1 MKRIFKSMFLVASA
15 VAVALNFVSCK
26 GDDGED
32 DNNNDDNVV
41 VEKDGTK
48 YTVKISDLNDN
59 DEELSYTVT
68 YNFIAPE
75 EAKVE
80 YQNIFKY
87 TFTADEPALAD
98 STGEAKP
105 ETADVVKDSLLIV
118 SWKVVITCSKE
129 EYAQKMYDDMKADTT
144 DLAKYATLEI
154 DGKTITGIFD
164 DLDGLTYSM
173 VKAMYE
179 EEKAEIDSDIAKA
192 KKAAEAEKNKAEN
205 KTEETKPST
214 SAKNSRL
221 DLTKDA
227 DETKKDST
235 SLTLT
240 YVNASASRGVAYN
253 FKHNAEGTFESGT
266 VVVAFKNADEAK
278 AYAKSESRAKDENG
292 DRIYKSVS
300 VDGGNVVLAYSSK
313 ALVEMTEETAKAL
326 FNEKKKEIGAS
337 TPTTPEENNGENNG
351 EGGEPVEMC
360 EIADRTEKCDLS
372 KAQVCFD
379 KETEEV
385 YYLYNGT
392 KYTNVDNLID
402 ELCPVAVSYDKT
414 IINKQLTSQGQKL
427 ISRIRS
433 KALAE

>member
-1 MKRIFKSMFLVASA
+1 MKRIFKSMFLMASA

-32 DNNNDDNVV
+32 DNNDDNVV
-41 VEKDGTK
+41 IEDKDGVK

-87 TFTADEPALAD
+87 TLTADEPALAD

-154 DGKTITGIFD
+154 DGKTIIGVFD
-164 DLDGLTYSM
+164 DLEGLTYGM

-192 KKAAEAEKNKAEN
+192 KEAADANKNKVEN
-205 KTEETKPST
+205 KPEETKPNAL
-214 SAKNSRL
+214 AKNSRL

-240 YVNASASRGVAYN
+240 YVNASAGRGVAYN

-292 DRIYKSVS
+292 DRIYKSVG

-313 ALVEMTEETAKAL
+313 ALAEMTEETAKAL

-351 EGGEPVEMC
+351 EENGENNGDEENNAENSENQNEEPANEG
-360 EIADRTEKCDLS
+360 EDNS
-372 KAQVCFD
+372 
-379 KETEEV
+379 TEE
-385 YYLYNGT
+385 
-392 KYTNVDNLID
+392 
-402 ELCPVAVSYDKT
+402 
-414 IINKQLTSQGQKL
+414 
-427 ISRIRS
+427 
-433 KALAE
+433 

>member
-15 VAVALNFVSCK
+15 VAVALNFASCK
-26 GDDGED
+26 GDDGDD

-41 VEKDGTK
+41 VEKDGAK

-105 ETADVVKDSLLIV
+105 ETADVVKDSLPIV

-129 EYAQKMYDDMKADTT
+129 EYAQKMYDDIKADTA

-154 DGKTITGIFD
+154 DGKTITGVFD
-164 DLDGLTYSM
+164 DLEGLTYSM

-192 KKAAEAEKNKAEN
+192 KEAADANKNKEEN
-205 KTEETKPST
+205 KPEETKPST

-240 YVNASASRGVAYN
+240 YVNASAGCGVAYN

-266 VVVAFKNADEAK
+266 VVVAFKNADDAK

-300 VDGGNVVLAYSSK
+300 IDGGNVVLTFSSK
-313 ALVEMTEETAKAL
+313 ALAEMTEETAKAL

-351 EGGEPVEMC
+351 EENGENNG
-360 EIADRTEKCDLS
+360 A
-372 KAQVCFD
+372 
-379 KETEEV
+379 EE
-385 YYLYNGT
+385 NNAENSENQNEEPANEGE
-392 KYTNVDNLID
+392 DNSTD
-402 ELCPVAVSYDKT
+402 E
-414 IINKQLTSQGQKL
+414 
-427 ISRIRS
+427 
-433 KALAE
+433 

>member
-1 MKRIFKSMFLVASA
+1 MFLVASA
-15 VAVALNFVSCK
+15 VAVALNFASCK

-32 DNNNDDNVV
+32 DNNNNDNVV
-41 VEKDGTK
+41 IEKDGAK

-87 TFTADEPALAD
+87 TLTADEPALAD

-105 ETADVVKDSLLIV
+105 ETADIVKDSLPIV

-129 EYAQKMYDDMKADTT
+129 EYAQKMYDEMKADTT

-164 DLDGLTYSM
+164 DLDGMTYSM

-192 KKAAEAEKNKAEN
+192 KKAAEAEKNK
-205 KTEETKPST
+205 ETKPEENT
-214 SAKNSRL
+214 EKPKTNVKDNHLNLSAN
-221 DLTKDA
+221 A
-227 DETKKDST
+227 DEVKKDST

-240 YVNASASRGVAYN
+240 YVNANAGRGVAYSFN
-253 FKHNAEGTFESGT
+253 LNADGTFASGT

-278 AYAKSESRAKDENG
+278 AYAKSEGKAKNENG

-313 ALVEMTEETAKAL
+313 ALAEMTNESVNQRFNAKKA
-326 FNEKKKEIGAS
+326 EIAAAV
-337 TPTTPEENNGENNG
+337 PVNNNEENNGENGNEENNAENSESQNEEPANEG
-351 EGGEPVEMC
+351 E
-360 EIADRTEKCDLS
+360 
-372 KAQVCFD
+372 
-379 KETEEV
+379 
-385 YYLYNGT
+385 
-392 KYTNVDNLID
+392 DNSTD
-402 ELCPVAVSYDKT
+402 E
-414 IINKQLTSQGQKL
+414 
-427 ISRIRS
+427 
-433 KALAE
+433 

>member
-1 MKRIFKSMFLVASA
+1 MFLVASA
-15 VAVALNFVSCK
+15 VAVALNFASCK

-41 VEKDGTK
+41 VEKDGAK

-164 DLDGLTYSM
+164 DLEGLTYSM
-173 VKAMYE
+173 VKDMYE

-192 KKAAEAEKNKAEN
+192 KKSAEAEKNKDEN
-205 KTEETKPST
+205 KPEETKPNA

-240 YVNASASRGVAYN
+240 YVNASAGCGVAYN

-313 ALVEMTEETAKAL
+313 ALAEMTEETAKAL

-351 EGGEPVEMC
+351 EENGENNGDEGNNAENSENQNEEPANEG
-360 EIADRTEKCDLS
+360 EDNS
-372 KAQVCFD
+372 
-379 KETEEV
+379 TEE
-385 YYLYNGT
+385 
-392 KYTNVDNLID
+392 
-402 ELCPVAVSYDKT
+402 
-414 IINKQLTSQGQKL
+414 
-427 ISRIRS
+427 
-433 KALAE
+433 

>member
-15 VAVALNFVSCK
+15 VAVALNFASCK

-41 VEKDGTK
+41 IEKDGAK

-87 TFTADEPALAD
+87 TLTADEPALAD

-105 ETADVVKDSLLIV
+105 ETADIVKDSLPIV

-129 EYAQKMYDDMKADTT
+129 EYAQKMYDDIKADTA

-154 DGKTITGIFD
+154 DGKTITGVFD
-164 DLDGLTYSM
+164 DLEGLTYSM

-192 KKAAEAEKNKAEN
+192 KEAADANKNKEEN
-205 KTEETKPST
+205 KPEETKPST

-240 YVNASASRGVAYN
+240 YVNASAGCGVAYN
-253 FKHNAEGTFESGT
+253 FKHSAEGTFESGT

-313 ALVEMTEETAKAL
+313 ALAEMTNESVNQQFNAKKA
-326 FNEKKKEIGAS
+326 EIAAAV
-337 TPTTPEENNGENNG
+337 PVNNNEENNGENNG
-351 EGGEPVEMC
+351 EENSGEENGENNGNEENNAENSENQNDEPANEG
-360 EIADRTEKCDLS
+360 EDNS
-372 KAQVCFD
+372 
-379 KETEEV
+379 TEE
-385 YYLYNGT
+385 
-392 KYTNVDNLID
+392 
-402 ELCPVAVSYDKT
+402 
-414 IINKQLTSQGQKL
+414 
-427 ISRIRS
+427 
-433 KALAE
+433 

>member
-15 VAVALNFVSCK
+15 VAVALNLASCK

-41 VEKDGTK
+41 VEKDGAK

-75 EAKVE
+75 EVKVE
-80 YQNIFKY
+80 TQNIFKY
-87 TFTADEPALAD
+87 TLTADEPALAD

-129 EYAQKMYDDMKADTT
+129 DYAQKMYDDMKADTT

-192 KKAAEAEKNKAEN
+192 KKAAEAEKNK
-205 KTEETKPST
+205 ETKPEENT
-214 SAKNSRL
+214 EKPKTNVKDNHLNLSAN
-221 DLTKDA
+221 A
-227 DETKKDST
+227 DEVKKDST
-235 SLTLT
+235 SLSLT
-240 YVNASASRGVAYN
+240 YVNANAGRGVAYN
-253 FKHNAEGTFESGT
+253 FKLNEDGSFASGT

-278 AYAKSESRAKDENG
+278 AYAKSEGRAKDENG

-313 ALVEMTEETAKAL
+313 ALAEMTNESVNQQFNAKKA
-326 FNEKKKEIGAS
+326 EIAAAV
-337 TPTTPEENNGENNG
+337 PVNNNEENNGENGNEENNEENNAENSENQNEEPANEG
-351 EGGEPVEMC
+351 E
-360 EIADRTEKCDLS
+360 
-372 KAQVCFD
+372 
-379 KETEEV
+379 
-385 YYLYNGT
+385 
-392 KYTNVDNLID
+392 DNSTD
-402 ELCPVAVSYDKT
+402 E
-414 IINKQLTSQGQKL
+414 
-427 ISRIRS
+427 
-433 KALAE
+433 

>member
-1 MKRIFKSMFLVASA
+1 MFLVASA
-15 VAVALNFVSCK
+15 VAVALNFASCK

-41 VEKDGTK
+41 VEKDGAK

-87 TFTADEPALAD
+87 TLTADEPALAD

-105 ETADVVKDSLLIV
+105 ETADIVKDSLPIV

-129 EYAQKMYDDMKADTT
+129 DYAQKMYDEMKADTT

-192 KKAAEAEKNKAEN
+192 KKSAEAEKNKDEN
-205 KTEETKPST
+205 KPEETKPNA

-240 YVNASASRGVAYN
+240 YVNASAGCGVAYN

-266 VVVAFKNADEAK
+266 VVVAFKNADDAK

-313 ALVEMTEETAKAL
+313 ALANMTEETAKAL

-351 EGGEPVEMC
+351 EENGENNGDEGNNA
-360 EIADRTEKCDLS
+360 ENSEN
-372 KAQVCFD
+372 QN
-379 KETEEV
+379 EEPA
-385 YYLYNGT
+385 NEGE
-392 KYTNVDNLID
+392 DNSTD
-402 ELCPVAVSYDKT
+402 E
-414 IINKQLTSQGQKL
+414 
-427 ISRIRS
+427 
-433 KALAE
+433 

>member
-15 VAVALNFVSCK
+15 VAVALNFASCK

-41 VEKDGTK
+41 VEKDGAK
-48 YTVKISDLNDN
+48 YTVKISDLNDY
-59 DEELSYTVT
+59 DVELSYTVT

-154 DGKTITGIFD
+154 DGKTIIGVFD
-164 DLDGLTYSM
+164 DLEGLTYGM

-192 KKAAEAEKNKAEN
+192 KEAADANKNKAEN
-205 KTEETKPST
+205 KTEETQPST

-240 YVNASASRGVAYN
+240 YVNASAGRGVAYN

-292 DRIYKSVS
+292 DRIYKSVG

-313 ALVEMTEETAKAL
+313 VLVEMTEETAKAL

-337 TPTTPEENNGENNG
+337 TPTTPEENKGENNGEENGENNG
-351 EGGEPVEMC
+351 DEENNAENSENQNEEPANEGE
-360 EIADRTEKCDLS
+360 DNS
-372 KAQVCFD
+372 
-379 KETEEV
+379 TEE
-385 YYLYNGT
+385 
-392 KYTNVDNLID
+392 
-402 ELCPVAVSYDKT
+402 
-414 IINKQLTSQGQKL
+414 
-427 ISRIRS
+427 
-433 KALAE
+433 

>member
-1 MKRIFKSMFLVASA
+1 MKRIFKSMFLMASA
-15 VAVALNFVSCK
+15 VAVALKFASCK

-41 VEKDGTK
+41 VEKDGAK

-87 TFTADEPALAD
+87 TLTADEPALAD

-105 ETADVVKDSLLIV
+105 ETADIVKDSLPIV

-129 EYAQKMYDDMKADTT
+129 DYAQKMYDEMKADTT

-154 DGKTITGIFD
+154 DGKTIIGVFD
-164 DLDGLTYSM
+164 DLEGLTYGM

-179 EEKAEIDSDIAKA
+179 EEKAEIDSDISKA
-192 KKAAEAEKNKAEN
+192 KKAAEAEKNK
-205 KTEETKPST
+205 ETKPEENT
-214 SAKNSRL
+214 EKPKTNVKDNHLNLSAN
-221 DLTKDA
+221 A
-227 DETKKDST
+227 DEVKKDST

-240 YVNASASRGVAYN
+240 YVNANAGRGVAYSFN
-253 FKHNAEGTFESGT
+253 LNADGTFASGT

-278 AYAKSESRAKDENG
+278 AYAKSEGKAKNENG

-313 ALVEMTEETAKAL
+313 ALAEMTQESAKAL

-337 TPTTPEENNGENNG
+337 TPTAPEENNGENNG
-351 EGGEPVEMC
+351 EENSGEENG
-360 EIADRTEKCDLS
+360 ENNGA
-372 KAQVCFD
+372 
-379 KETEEV
+379 EE
-385 YYLYNGT
+385 NNAENSENQNEEPANEGE
-392 KYTNVDNLID
+392 DNSTD
-402 ELCPVAVSYDKT
+402 E
-414 IINKQLTSQGQKL
+414 
-427 ISRIRS
+427 
-433 KALAE
+433 

>member
-1 MKRIFKSMFLVASA
+1 MFLVASA
-15 VAVALNFVSCK
+15 VAVALNFASCK

-41 VEKDGTK
+41 VEKDGAK
-48 YTVKISDLNDN
+48 YTVKISDLNDY
-59 DEELSYTVT
+59 DVELSYTVT

-105 ETADVVKDSLLIV
+105 ETADVVKDSLPIV

-129 EYAQKMYDDMKADTT
+129 DYAQKMYDEMKADTT

-192 KKAAEAEKNKAEN
+192 KKAAEAEKNK
-205 KTEETKPST
+205 ETKPEENT
-214 SAKNSRL
+214 EKPKTNVKDNHLNLSAN
-221 DLTKDA
+221 A
-227 DETKKDST
+227 EEVKKDST
-235 SLTLT
+235 SLSLT
-240 YVNASASRGVAYN
+240 YVNANAGRGVAYSFN
-253 FKHNAEGTFESGT
+253 LNADGTFASGT
-266 VVVAFKNADEAK
+266 IVVAFKNADEAK
-278 AYAKSESRAKDENG
+278 AYAKSEGKAKNENG

-313 ALVEMTEETAKAL
+313 ALAEMTNESVNQQFNAKKA
-326 FNEKKKEIGAS
+326 EIAAAV
-337 TPTTPEENNGENNG
+337 PVNNNEENNGENGNEENNEENNAENSENQNEEPANEG
-351 EGGEPVEMC
+351 E
-360 EIADRTEKCDLS
+360 
-372 KAQVCFD
+372 
-379 KETEEV
+379 
-385 YYLYNGT
+385 
-392 KYTNVDNLID
+392 DNSTD
-402 ELCPVAVSYDKT
+402 E
-414 IINKQLTSQGQKL
+414 
-427 ISRIRS
+427 
-433 KALAE
+433 

>member
-15 VAVALNFVSCK
+15 VAVALNFASCK

-41 VEKDGTK
+41 VEKDGAK

-179 EEKAEIDSDIAKA
+179 EEKAEIDSDISKA
-192 KKAAEAEKNKAEN
+192 KKSAEANKNKDEN
-205 KTEETKPST
+205 KPEETKPST
-214 SAKNSRL
+214 NSKNSRL

-227 DETKKDST
+227 DETKKDT
-235 SLTLT
+235 SSITMT
-240 YVNASASRGVAYN
+240 YVKASAGQGVAYN
-253 FKHNAEGTFESGT
+253 YKLNEDGTFASGT
-266 VVVAFKNADEAK
+266 VVVAFKNADDAK
-278 AYAKSESRAKDENG
+278 AYAKAESRAKDENG

-313 ALVEMTEETAKAL
+313 ALAEMTEETAKAL

-337 TPTTPEENNGENNG
+337 TPTTPDENNGENNG
-351 EGGEPVEMC
+351 EENGENNGDEGNNAENSENQNEEPANEG
-360 EIADRTEKCDLS
+360 EDNS
-372 KAQVCFD
+372 
-379 KETEEV
+379 TEE
-385 YYLYNGT
+385 
-392 KYTNVDNLID
+392 
-402 ELCPVAVSYDKT
+402 
-414 IINKQLTSQGQKL
+414 
-427 ISRIRS
+427 
-433 KALAE
+433 

>member
-15 VAVALNFVSCK
+15 VAVALNFASCK

-41 VEKDGTK
+41 VEKDGAK

-105 ETADVVKDSLLIV
+105 ETADIVKDSLPIV

-129 EYAQKMYDDMKADTT
+129 DYAQKMYDEMKADTT

-179 EEKAEIDSDIAKA
+179 EEKAEIGSDIAKA
-192 KKAAEAEKNKAEN
+192 KKAAEAEKNK
-205 KTEETKPST
+205 ETKPEENAEKPKT
-214 SAKNSRL
+214 NVKDNHLNLSAN
-221 DLTKDA
+221 A
-227 DETKKDST
+227 DEVKKDST

-240 YVNASASRGVAYN
+240 YVNANAGRGVAYSFN
-253 FKHNAEGTFESGT
+253 LNADGTFASGT
-266 VVVAFKNADEAK
+266 VVVAFKNADDAK

-313 ALVEMTEETAKAL
+313 ALAEMTNESVNQQFNAKKA
-326 FNEKKKEIGAS
+326 EIAAAV
-337 TPTTPEENNGENNG
+337 PVNNNEENNGENSGEENG
-351 EGGEPVEMC
+351 ENNGAEENNAENSENQNEEPANEGE
-360 EIADRTEKCDLS
+360 
-372 KAQVCFD
+372 
-379 KETEEV
+379 
-385 YYLYNGT
+385 
-392 KYTNVDNLID
+392 DNSTD
-402 ELCPVAVSYDKT
+402 E
-414 IINKQLTSQGQKL
+414 
-427 ISRIRS
+427 
-433 KALAE
+433 

>member
-1 MKRIFKSMFLVASA
+1 MFLMASA
-15 VAVALNFVSCK
+15 VAVALNFASCK
-26 GDDGED
+26 GDDGDD
-32 DNNNDDNVV
+32 DNNNDDDKVV
-41 VEKDGTK
+41 IEDKDGAK

-129 EYAQKMYDDMKADTT
+129 DYAQKMYDDMKADTT

-154 DGKTITGIFD
+154 DGKTIIGVFD
-164 DLDGLTYSM
+164 DLEGLTYGM

-192 KKAAEAEKNKAEN
+192 KEAADANKNKVEN
-205 KTEETKPST
+205 KPEETKPNA

-240 YVNASASRGVAYN
+240 YVNASAGRGAAYN

-313 ALVEMTEETAKAL
+313 ALAEMTEETAKAL

-337 TPTTPEENNGENNG
+337 TPTTSEENNGENNG
-351 EGGEPVEMC
+351 EENGENNGDEENNAENSENQNEEPANEDD
-360 EIADRTEKCDLS
+360 ENS
-372 KAQVCFD
+372 K
-379 KETEEV
+379 
-385 YYLYNGT
+385 
-392 KYTNVDNLID
+392 D
-402 ELCPVAVSYDKT
+402 E
-414 IINKQLTSQGQKL
+414 
-427 ISRIRS
+427 
-433 KALAE
+433 

>member
-1 MKRIFKSMFLVASA
+1 MFLVASA
-15 VAVALNFVSCK
+15 VAVALNFASCK

-32 DNNNDDNVV
+32 DNNSDDNVV
-41 VEKDGTK
+41 VEKDGAK

-105 ETADVVKDSLLIV
+105 ETADIVKDSLPIV

-129 EYAQKMYDDMKADTT
+129 DYAQKMYDEMKADTT

-192 KKAAEAEKNKAEN
+192 KKAAEAEKNK
-205 KTEETKPST
+205 ETKPEENAEKPKT
-214 SAKNSRL
+214 NVKDNHLNLSAN
-221 DLTKDA
+221 A
-227 DETKKDST
+227 DEVKKDST

-240 YVNASASRGVAYN
+240 YVNANAGRGVAYSFN
-253 FKHNAEGTFESGT
+253 LNADGTFASGT

-278 AYAKSESRAKDENG
+278 AYAKSEGKAKNENG

-313 ALVEMTEETAKAL
+313 ALAEMTEETAKAL
-326 FNEKKKEIGAS
+326 FNEKKKEIGAN

-351 EGGEPVEMC
+351 EENGENNGDEGNNAENSENQNEEPANEG
-360 EIADRTEKCDLS
+360 EDNS
-372 KAQVCFD
+372 
-379 KETEEV
+379 TEE
-385 YYLYNGT
+385 
-392 KYTNVDNLID
+392 
-402 ELCPVAVSYDKT
+402 
-414 IINKQLTSQGQKL
+414 
-427 ISRIRS
+427 
-433 KALAE
+433 

>member
-1 MKRIFKSMFLVASA
+1 MFLVASA
-15 VAVALNFVSCK
+15 VAVALNFASCK

-32 DNNNDDNVV
+32 DNNNNDNVV
-41 VEKDGTK
+41 IEKDGTK

-129 EYAQKMYDDMKADTT
+129 DYAQKMYDEMKADTT

-173 VKAMYE
+173 VKDMYE

-192 KKAAEAEKNKAEN
+192 KKAAEAEKNK
-205 KTEETKPST
+205 ETKPEENAEKPKT
-214 SAKNSRL
+214 NVKDNHLNLSAN
-221 DLTKDA
+221 A
-227 DETKKDST
+227 DEVKKDST

-240 YVNASASRGVAYN
+240 YVNANAGRGVAYSFN
-253 FKHNAEGTFESGT
+253 LNADGTFASGT

-278 AYAKSESRAKDENG
+278 AYAKSEGKAKNENG

-313 ALVEMTEETAKAL
+313 ALANMTQESAKAL
-326 FNEKKKEIGAS
+326 FNEKKKEIGAI
-337 TPTTPEENNGENNG
+337 TPTAPEENNGENNG
-351 EGGEPVEMC
+351 EENSGEENG
-360 EIADRTEKCDLS
+360 ENNGA
-372 KAQVCFD
+372 
-379 KETEEV
+379 EE
-385 YYLYNGT
+385 NNAENSESQNEEPANEGE
-392 KYTNVDNLID
+392 DNSTD
-402 ELCPVAVSYDKT
+402 E
-414 IINKQLTSQGQKL
+414 
-427 ISRIRS
+427 
-433 KALAE
+433 

>member
-15 VAVALNFVSCK
+15 VAVALNFASCK

-32 DNNNDDNVV
+32 DNNNYDNVV
-41 VEKDGTK
+41 VEKDGAK

-105 ETADVVKDSLLIV
+105 ETADVVKDSLPIV

-164 DLDGLTYSM
+164 DLEGLTYSM
-173 VKAMYE
+173 VKDMYE
-179 EEKAEIDSDIAKA
+179 EEKTEIDSDIAKA
-192 KKAAEAEKNKAEN
+192 KKAAEANKNNEN
-205 KTEETKPST
+205 KPEETKPNT

-221 DLTKDA
+221 DLTKNA
-227 DETKKDST
+227 DEPWKKDT
-235 SLTLT
+235 SSITML
-240 YVNASASRGVAYN
+240 YVNASAGRGVAYN
-253 FKHNAEGTFESGT
+253 FNLNEDGSFASGT
-266 VVVAFKNADEAK
+266 VVVAFKNADDAK

-313 ALVEMTEETAKAL
+313 ALAEMTEETAKAL

-351 EGGEPVEMC
+351 EENGENNGDEGNNAENSENQNEEPANEG
-360 EIADRTEKCDLS
+360 EDNS
-372 KAQVCFD
+372 
-379 KETEEV
+379 TEE
-385 YYLYNGT
+385 
-392 KYTNVDNLID
+392 
-402 ELCPVAVSYDKT
+402 
-414 IINKQLTSQGQKL
+414 
-427 ISRIRS
+427 
-433 KALAE
+433 

>member
-15 VAVALNFVSCK
+15 VAVALNFASCK
-26 GDDGED
+26 GDDGDD

-41 VEKDGTK
+41 IEDKDGVK

-164 DLDGLTYSM
+164 DLEGLTYSM
-173 VKAMYE
+173 VKDMYE

-192 KKAAEAEKNKAEN
+192 KEAADANKNKAEN

-240 YVNASASRGVAYN
+240 YVNASAGRGVAYN

-292 DRIYKSVS
+292 DRIYKSVG

-313 ALVEMTEETAKAL
+313 VLVEMTEETAKAL

-337 TPTTPEENNGENNG
+337 TPTTPEENKGENNGEENGENNG
-351 EGGEPVEMC
+351 DEENNAENSENQNEEPANEGE
-360 EIADRTEKCDLS
+360 DNS
-372 KAQVCFD
+372 
-379 KETEEV
+379 TEE
-385 YYLYNGT
+385 
-392 KYTNVDNLID
+392 
-402 ELCPVAVSYDKT
+402 
-414 IINKQLTSQGQKL
+414 
-427 ISRIRS
+427 
-433 KALAE
+433 

>member
-1 MKRIFKSMFLVASA
+1 MFLVASA
-15 VAVALNFVSCK
+15 VAVALNFASCK

-41 VEKDGTK
+41 VEKDGAK

-179 EEKAEIDSDIAKA
+179 EEKAEIDSDISKA
-192 KKAAEAEKNKAEN
+192 KKSAEANKNKDEN
-205 KTEETKPST
+205 KPEETKPST
-214 SAKNSRL
+214 NSKNSRL

-227 DETKKDST
+227 DETKKDT
-235 SLTLT
+235 SSITMT
-240 YVNASASRGVAYN
+240 YVKASAGQGVAYN
-253 FKHNAEGTFESGT
+253 YKLNEDGTFASGT
-266 VVVAFKNADEAK
+266 VVVAFKNADDAK
-278 AYAKSESRAKDENG
+278 AYAKAESRAKDENG

-313 ALVEMTEETAKAL
+313 ALAEMTEETAKAL

-337 TPTTPEENNGENNG
+337 TPTTPDENNGENNG
-351 EGGEPVEMC
+351 EENGENNGDEGNNAENSENQNEEPANEG
-360 EIADRTEKCDLS
+360 EDNS
-372 KAQVCFD
+372 
-379 KETEEV
+379 TEE
-385 YYLYNGT
+385 
-392 KYTNVDNLID
+392 
-402 ELCPVAVSYDKT
+402 
-414 IINKQLTSQGQKL
+414 
-427 ISRIRS
+427 
-433 KALAE
+433 

>member
-1 MKRIFKSMFLVASA
+1 MKRIFKSMFLMASA
-15 VAVALNFVSCK
+15 VAVALNFASCK

-41 VEKDGTK
+41 VEKDGAK

-87 TFTADEPALAD
+87 TLTAEEPALAD

-105 ETADVVKDSLLIV
+105 ETADIVKDSLPIV

-129 EYAQKMYDDMKADTT
+129 DYAQKMYDEMKADTT

-192 KKAAEAEKNKAEN
+192 KKAAEAEKNK
-205 KTEETKPST
+205 ETKPEENAEKPKT
-214 SAKNSRL
+214 NVKDNHLNLSAN
-221 DLTKDA
+221 A
-227 DETKKDST
+227 DEVKKDST

-240 YVNASASRGVAYN
+240 YVNANAGRGVAYSFN
-253 FKHNAEGTFESGT
+253 LNADGTFASGT

-278 AYAKSESRAKDENG
+278 AYAKSEGKAKNENG

-313 ALVEMTEETAKAL
+313 ALAEMTEETAKAL
-326 FNEKKKEIGAS
+326 FNEKKKEIGAN

-351 EGGEPVEMC
+351 EENGENNGDEGNNAENSENQNEEPANKGE
-360 EIADRTEKCDLS
+360 DNS
-372 KAQVCFD
+372 
-379 KETEEV
+379 TEE
-385 YYLYNGT
+385 
-392 KYTNVDNLID
+392 
-402 ELCPVAVSYDKT
+402 
-414 IINKQLTSQGQKL
+414 
-427 ISRIRS
+427 
-433 KALAE
+433 

>member
-15 VAVALNFVSCK
+15 VAVALNFASCK

-41 VEKDGTK
+41 VEKDGAK

-105 ETADVVKDSLLIV
+105 ETADVVKDSLPIV

-154 DGKTITGIFD
+154 DGKTIIGVFD
-164 DLDGLTYSM
+164 DLEGLTYSM
-173 VKAMYE
+173 VKDMYE

-192 KKAAEAEKNKAEN
+192 KKAAEANKNKEN
-205 KTEETKPST
+205 KPEETKPST
-214 SAKNSRL
+214 NSKNSRL

-227 DETKKDST
+227 DETKKDT
-235 SLTLT
+235 SSITMT
-240 YVNASASRGVAYN
+240 YVKASAGQGVAYN
-253 FKHNAEGTFESGT
+253 YKLNEDGTFASGT
-266 VVVAFKNADEAK
+266 VVVAFKNADDAK
-278 AYAKSESRAKDENG
+278 AYAKSESRAKDEDG

-300 VDGGNVVLAYSSK
+300 IDGGNVVLTYSQK
-313 ALVEMTEETAKAL
+313 AIANMTEESAKAL
-326 FNEKKKEIGAS
+326 FNEMKAEIGAS
-337 TPTTPEENNGENNG
+337 TPSTPEENNGANNG

>member
-15 VAVALNFVSCK
+15 VAVALNFASCK

-32 DNNNDDNVV
+32 DNNNNDNVV
-41 VEKDGTK
+41 IEKDGAK

-87 TFTADEPALAD
+87 TLTADEPALAD

-105 ETADVVKDSLLIV
+105 ETADIVKDSLPIV

-129 EYAQKMYDDMKADTT
+129 EYAQKMYDEMKADTT

-164 DLDGLTYSM
+164 DLDGMTYSM

-192 KKAAEAEKNKAEN
+192 KKAAEAEKNK
-205 KTEETKPST
+205 ETKPEENT
-214 SAKNSRL
+214 EKPKTNVKDNHLNLSAN
-221 DLTKDA
+221 A
-227 DETKKDST
+227 DEVKKDST

-240 YVNASASRGVAYN
+240 YVNANAGRGVAYSFN
-253 FKHNAEGTFESGT
+253 LNADGTFASGT

-278 AYAKSESRAKDENG
+278 AYAKSEGKAKNENG

-313 ALVEMTEETAKAL
+313 ALAEMTNESVNQRFNAKKA
-326 FNEKKKEIGAS
+326 EIAAAV
-337 TPTTPEENNGENNG
+337 PVNNNEENNGENGNEENNAENSESQNEEPANEG
-351 EGGEPVEMC
+351 E
-360 EIADRTEKCDLS
+360 
-372 KAQVCFD
+372 
-379 KETEEV
+379 
-385 YYLYNGT
+385 
-392 KYTNVDNLID
+392 DNSTD
-402 ELCPVAVSYDKT
+402 E
-414 IINKQLTSQGQKL
+414 
-427 ISRIRS
+427 
-433 KALAE
+433 

>member
-15 VAVALNFVSCK
+15 VAVALNFASCK

-41 VEKDGTK
+41 VEKDGAK

-164 DLDGLTYSM
+164 DLEGLTYSM
-173 VKAMYE
+173 VKDMYE

-192 KKAAEAEKNKAEN
+192 KKAAEAEKNK
-205 KTEETKPST
+205 ETKPEENT
-214 SAKNSRL
+214 EKPKTNVKDNHLNLSAN
-221 DLTKDA
+221 A
-227 DETKKDST
+227 DEVKKDST

-240 YVNASASRGVAYN
+240 YVNANAGRGVAYSFN
-253 FKHNAEGTFESGT
+253 LNADGTFASGT

-278 AYAKSESRAKDENG
+278 AYAKSEGKAKNENG

-313 ALVEMTEETAKAL
+313 ALAEMTNESVNQQFNAKKA
-326 FNEKKKEIGAS
+326 EIAAAV
-337 TPTTPEENNGENNG
+337 PVNNNEENNGENGNEENNEENNAESAENQNKEPANEG
-351 EGGEPVEMC
+351 E
-360 EIADRTEKCDLS
+360 
-372 KAQVCFD
+372 
-379 KETEEV
+379 
-385 YYLYNGT
+385 
-392 KYTNVDNLID
+392 DNSTD
-402 ELCPVAVSYDKT
+402 E
-414 IINKQLTSQGQKL
+414 
-427 ISRIRS
+427 
-433 KALAE
+433 

>member
-15 VAVALNFVSCK
+15 VAVALNFASCK

-41 VEKDGTK
+41 VEKDGAK

-164 DLDGLTYSM
+164 DLEGLTYSM
-173 VKAMYE
+173 VKDMYE

-240 YVNASASRGVAYN
+240 YVNASAGCGVAYN
-253 FKHNAEGTFESGT
+253 FKHNAEGTFESGI

-313 ALVEMTEETAKAL
+313 ALAGMTNESVNQQFNAKKA
-326 FNEKKKEIGAS
+326 EIAAAV
-337 TPTTPEENNGENNG
+337 PVNNNEENNGENNG
-351 EGGEPVEMC
+351 NEENNAENSENQNEEPANEGE
-360 EIADRTEKCDLS
+360 
-372 KAQVCFD
+372 
-379 KETEEV
+379 
-385 YYLYNGT
+385 
-392 KYTNVDNLID
+392 DNSTD
-402 ELCPVAVSYDKT
+402 E
-414 IINKQLTSQGQKL
+414 
-427 ISRIRS
+427 
-433 KALAE
+433 

>member
-1 MKRIFKSMFLVASA
+1 MFLMASA
-15 VAVALNFVSCK
+15 VAVALNFASCK

-41 VEKDGTK
+41 VEKDGAK

-105 ETADVVKDSLLIV
+105 ETADVVKDSLPIV

-144 DLAKYATLEI
+144 DLAKYATQEI

-164 DLDGLTYSM
+164 DLEGLTYSM
-173 VKAMYE
+173 VKDMYE
-179 EEKAEIDSDIAKA
+179 EEKTEIDSDIAKA
-192 KKAAEAEKNKAEN
+192 KKAAEANKNNEN
-205 KTEETKPST
+205 KPEETKPEETKPNT

-221 DLTKDA
+221 DLTKNA
-227 DETKKDST
+227 DEPWKKDT
-235 SLTLT
+235 SSITML
-240 YVNASASRGVAYN
+240 YVNASAGRGVAYN
-253 FKHNAEGTFESGT
+253 FNLNEDGSFASGT
-266 VVVAFKNADEAK
+266 VVVAFKNADDAK
-278 AYAKSESRAKDENG
+278 AYAKSGSRAKDENG

-313 ALVEMTEETAKAL
+313 ALAEMTEETAKAL

-360 EIADRTEKCDLS
+360 EIADRMEKCDLS

-379 KETEEV
+379 KETEEM

-402 ELCPVAVSYDKT
+402 ELCPVAASYDKT

>member
-15 VAVALNFVSCK
+15 VAVALNFASCK

-41 VEKDGTK
+41 IEDKDGVK
-48 YTVKISDLNDN
+48 YTVKISDLNDY
-59 DEELSYTVT
+59 DVELSYTVT

-129 EYAQKMYDDMKADTT
+129 DYAQKMYDDMKADTT

-154 DGKTITGIFD
+154 DGKTIIGVFD
-164 DLDGLTYSM
+164 DLEGLTYGM

-192 KKAAEAEKNKAEN
+192 KEAADANKNKVEN
-205 KTEETKPST
+205 KPEETKPNA

-240 YVNASASRGVAYN
+240 YVNASAGRGVAYN

-292 DRIYKSVS
+292 DRIYKSVG

-313 ALVEMTEETAKAL
+313 ALAEMTEETAKAL

-351 EGGEPVEMC
+351 EENGENNG
-360 EIADRTEKCDLS
+360 D
-372 KAQVCFD
+372 
-379 KETEEV
+379 EE
-385 YYLYNGT
+385 NNAENSENQNEEPANEGE
-392 KYTNVDNLID
+392 DNSI
-402 ELCPVAVSYDKT
+402 E
-414 IINKQLTSQGQKL
+414 
-427 ISRIRS
+427 
-433 KALAE
+433 E

>member
-15 VAVALNFVSCK
+15 VAVALNFASCK

-41 VEKDGTK
+41 VEKDGAK

-87 TFTADEPALAD
+87 TLTADEPALAD

-105 ETADVVKDSLLIV
+105 ETADIVKDSLPIV

-129 EYAQKMYDDMKADTT
+129 DYAQKMYDEMKADTT

-192 KKAAEAEKNKAEN
+192 KKSAEAEKNKDEN
-205 KTEETKPST
+205 KPEETKPNA

-240 YVNASASRGVAYN
+240 YVNASAGCGVAYN

-266 VVVAFKNADEAK
+266 VVVAFKNADDAK

-313 ALVEMTEETAKAL
+313 ALANMTEETAKAL

-351 EGGEPVEMC
+351 EENGENNGDEGNNA
-360 EIADRTEKCDLS
+360 ENSEN
-372 KAQVCFD
+372 QN
-379 KETEEV
+379 EEPA
-385 YYLYNGT
+385 NEGE
-392 KYTNVDNLID
+392 DNSTD
-402 ELCPVAVSYDKT
+402 E
-414 IINKQLTSQGQKL
+414 
-427 ISRIRS
+427 
-433 KALAE
+433 